1 MSSINVIETG
11 ILFENKLPQLRSRHG
26 YFPGIIKMNDG
37 TLMAAYVVGEA
48 FESVDLTTEISISRD
63 EGRTWERI
71 GKIYDKRKSSRK
83 TSDSLKL
90 TQTKDGRLLAFGY
103 EMDRSNPC
111 LPIGNV
117 ETGGILD
124 SNMVLFESTDMGKSW
139 GDPVIIPNS
148 FLGDPVEASAPLVE
162 LKNGHLVTP
171 IANFKN
177 WEGICK
183 SGLHSRLLRSE
194 DGGRTWDDSTVIMEF
209 PGRNI
214 TIWEQRLC
222 QTESGMLCVIS
233 WNEDLANGIQLP
245 NHFALSYDNGKT
257 FEKPQSTGIMGQAS
271 GLVHIEGEKILSLH
285 CMRRGTDKPG
295 IYAYI
300 VDLSNGTWDIIDEKV
315 VWEPKTLLQANKK
328 MMDVFAFLKF
338 GQPSAIRLNQGGDF
352 LMVNWIIE
360 EGQGKIIWTRLNII

>member
-1 MSSINVIETG
+1 MPFIKIIESG
-11 ILFENKLPQLRSRHG
+11 ILFENELPHLRSRHG
-26 YFPGIIKMNDG
+26 YFPGVIKMNDG

-48 FESVDLTTEISISRD
+48 FESVDLTTEIAVSRD

-71 GKIYDKRKSSRK
+71 GKIYDKSKSFRK

-90 TQTKDGRLLAFGY
+90 TQTSDGRLLAFGY
-103 EMDRSNPC
+103 EYDRSNPD
-111 LPIGNV
+111 LPIGNA
-117 ETGGILD
+117 ETGGLLD
-124 SNMVLFESTDMGKSW
+124 SNMILFESKDMGKSW
-139 GDPVIIPNS
+139 EGPVIIPNS
-148 FLGDPVEASAPLVE
+148 FGDPVEASAPLVE
-162 LKNGHLVTP
+162 LKNGNLVTP

-177 WEGICK
+177 WDGISK

-194 DGGRTWDDSTVIMEF
+194 DGGKTWDDSTIIMDF

-222 QTESGMLCVIS
+222 QTESGALCVIS
-233 WNEDLANGIQLP
+233 WNEDLSNGTRLP

-271 GLVHIEGEKILSLH
+271 GVTHIEGEKILSLH
-285 CMRRGTDKPG
+285 CMRRGTDRPG

-300 VDLSNGTWDIIDEKV
+300 VDISKGTWNIIAQEV
-315 VWEPKTLLQANKK
+315 VWEPKSLIKADKR

-338 GQPSAIRLNQGGDF
+338 GQPSAIKLNQDGDF
-352 LMVNWIIE
+352 LMTNWIIE
-360 EGQGKIIWTRLNII
+360 EGQGKIIWTRLNLSY